1 MRALVQVCVAL
12 EVVADNLHAMV
23 FVVNHPIWLV
33 LVMCVFIKNR
43 LIHCASPRKWLF
55 LHGFVFG

>member
-43 LIHCASPRKWLF
+43 LIHCASPRK
-55 LHGFVFG
+55 